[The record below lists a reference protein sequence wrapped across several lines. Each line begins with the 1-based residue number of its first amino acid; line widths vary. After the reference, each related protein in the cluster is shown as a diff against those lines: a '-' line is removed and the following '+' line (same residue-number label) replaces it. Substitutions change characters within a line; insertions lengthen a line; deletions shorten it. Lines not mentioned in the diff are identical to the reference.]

1 MNPKA
6 TKDYIE
12 EFRFDWKTKRMNGT
26 LTSWIDGK
34 GNSKLSKICQRHLKD
49 QALYKPEDKSSAGG
63 AKKKSNTPNG
73 NNNTGRPSTVVEAV
87 DGSEKLLFAMVEGY
101 T

>member
-34 GNSKLSKICQRHLKD
+34 GNSKLQRNCQRHLKD
-49 QALYKPEDKSSAGG
+49 HALYKPDDNASASG
-63 AKKKSNTPNG
+63 AKKIVKTPTG
-73 NNNTGRPSTVVEAV
+73 NNNTGRPSTVIEAV